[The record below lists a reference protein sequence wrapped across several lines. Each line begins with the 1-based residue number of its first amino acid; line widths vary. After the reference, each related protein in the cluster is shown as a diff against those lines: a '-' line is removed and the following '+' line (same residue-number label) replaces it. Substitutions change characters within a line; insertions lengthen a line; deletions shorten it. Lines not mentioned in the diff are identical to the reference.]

1 MVDKVK
7 ERLGLPIYGRI
18 REDIFRK
25 KPNGQEELVKRGR
38 WSKNKIVDSAGK
50 LIAGLLANYTG
61 FTGGILYHAIGE
73 GTAAWGPTPPEP
85 GDSDDTLYSEDFRKQ
100 PATILF
106 VEEVAG
112 QADSGTNLVI
122 TTNDL
127 GSYVNDYFN
136 GFLITITA
144 GTNEGETRLVKDF
157 RNLGATQEI
166 EVDEAYTAPVDAST
180 EFEIDEPVA
189 PPPLTDKIEIKTVF
203 SFGDG
208 TDGFYIREQG
218 LFGGDAT
225 AAVDSGVMIN
235 ALRHPPIWKDSTVK
249 IVRYI
254 QLDFVRTT

>member
-1 MVDKVK
+1 MVDKAK
-7 ERLGLPIYGRI
+7 ERFGLPIFGRI

-25 KPNGQEELVKRGR
+25 KSNGQVELVSRGK
-38 WSKNKIVDSAGK
+38 WKNNKIVDSAGK
-50 LIAGLLANYTG
+50 LLAGLLANYTG
-61 FTGGILYHAIGE
+61 FTGGILFHAIGT
-73 GTAAWGPTPPEP
+73 GSVGWGPTPPEP
-85 GDSDDTLYSEDFRKQ
+85 GDGDTTLVAEDFRKA

-106 VEEVAG
+106 VQEVAG

-127 GSYVNDYFN
+127 GAYANDYFN
-136 GFLITITA
+136 GFLITITG
-144 GTNEGETRLVKDF
+144 GTNDGETRLVKDF
-157 RNLGATQEI
+157 RQLGATQEI
-166 EVDEAYTAPVDAST
+166 EVDEAFTSPVDATT

-189 PPPLTDKIEIKTVF
+189 PPTITDKIEIKTVF

-208 TDGFYIREQG
+208 TDGMDIREQG

-225 AAVDSGVMIN
+225 SAVDSGVMIN
-235 ALRHPPIWKDSTVK
+235 ALRHPPIYKDSTVK